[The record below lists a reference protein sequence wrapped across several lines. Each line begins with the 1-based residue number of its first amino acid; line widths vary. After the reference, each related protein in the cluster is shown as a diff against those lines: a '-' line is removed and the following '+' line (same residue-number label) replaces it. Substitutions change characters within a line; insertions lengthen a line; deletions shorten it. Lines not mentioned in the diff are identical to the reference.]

1 MPVESL
7 QACKACIGSLMV
19 ASQEDL
25 TAGADIPAKLKG
37 LESRK

>member
-25 TAGADIPAKLKG
+25 TVGADMPAKLKG
-37 LESRK
+37 VKNRK